1 MKWDRRMLWTAPAVV
16 ALVSMA
22 GLWCHGRS
30 YGEAQGRAS
39 LTAAY
44 VRQIA
49 DLSHMV
55 VTERNKT
62 GDLMAAIAAT
72 DDPSITAGVV
82 SETRGVITHV
92 GSVTSELEPEIRE
105 VYVEVPVSIDAT
117 APCLL
122 GPLTVGEAKIEGTTL
137 SCATY
142 GLRHRLTLSMA
153 DVSSSALVQVATAE
167 EPEEWHDVETAL
179 DITHIP
185 PDPHKIL
192 SPALVLGLTG
202 VVTLPDPQPVI
213 AASLAFHWLHVTRNV
228 DLLGLRVSGTSS
240 SARIGLDIVGYTPGI
255 KPFENTGLYLGGSYG
270 TDGQASIDLTLGVR
284 L

>member
-1 MKWDRRMLWTAPAVV
+1 MLWTVPIVV
-16 ALVSMA
+16 ALMALA

-30 YGEAQGRAS
+30 YGEAQGKAT

-55 VTERNKT
+55 TTERNKA
-62 GDLMAAIAAT
+62 GDLMSALAAF
-72 DDPSITAGVV
+72 DDPSVAAGVV
-82 SETRGVITHV
+82 SETRGLITHV
-92 GSVTSELEPEIRE
+92 GSATSELEPEI
-105 VYVEVPVSIDAT
+105 VKVFVEVPVGMDAT

-122 GPLTVGEAKIEGTTL
+122 GPLTVGEARVQGSTL

-142 GLRHRLTLSMA
+142 GLRHKLTLSLA
-153 DVSSSALVQVATAE
+153 DVSSSALVQVATVQT
-167 EPEEWHDVETAL
+167 PEEWHDVETAL

-202 VVTLPDPQPVI
+202 GVTLPDPQPVI

-228 DLLGLRVSGTSS
+228 DLIGLRVSATSS
-240 SARIGLDIVGYTPGI
+240 SARIGVDIVGYTPGI
-255 KPFENTGLYLGGSYG
+255 RPFRNTGLYLGTSYG